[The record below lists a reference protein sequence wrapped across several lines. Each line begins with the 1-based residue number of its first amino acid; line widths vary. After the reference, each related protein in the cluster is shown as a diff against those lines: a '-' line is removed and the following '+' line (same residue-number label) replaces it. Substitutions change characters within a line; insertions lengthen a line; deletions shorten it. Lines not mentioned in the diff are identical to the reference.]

1 MPQDMWYAEEHFGR
15 YYKTLDPG
23 FHCLGPDCCAC
34 CISLQGISNRV
45 VQQEVEVFAKRPESL
60 DGLLVNVHVA
70 VQLQVNADSPLGAF
84 YRLSDVKGQVNALVT
99 DAVQAAVQRRGRGN
113 VKQRI
118 EEMVKERLQAAFD
131 SWPGYNVTKTLCTG
145 YFFADQ
151 GVADADRQI
160 AQERN
165 NVESTKVEADADKIK
180 TVKAAEADRDAKALQ
195 GGGIARQRA
204 AIADGLRD
212 SFLAH
217 GGERPNVST
226 ISELLLI
233 SEHFDTLKAIGRG
246 SQSSTIFLPQESAP
260 AQCGMSPLQ
269 VKMA

>member
-1 MPQDMWYAEEHFGR
+1 MGERFGA
-15 YYKTLDPG
+15 YHKTLDPG
-23 FHCLGPDCCAC
+23 FHCLGLDCCAC
-34 CISLQGISNRV
+34 CISLKGVSNRV
-45 VQQEVEVFAKRPESL
+45 VQQEVDVFAKRPESF
-60 DGLLVNVHVA
+60 DGLLVNVRVA

-84 YRLSDVKGQVNALVT
+84 YRLSDVKGQVDAVVT
-99 DAVQAAVQRRGRGN
+99 DAVQAAVQRRGSGS

-118 EEMVKERLQAAFD
+118 EAMVKQRLQAVFD

-145 YFFADQ
+145 YFFADK

-165 NVESTKVEADADKIK
+165 RVESMKVEADAAKIT
-180 TVKAAEADRDAKALQ
+180 TVKAAEADSDAKALQ
-195 GGGIARQRA
+195 GEGIARQRA
-204 AIADGLRD
+204 AIAEGLRD

-217 GGERPNVST
+217 GGDKPSVST

-246 SQSSTIFLPQESAP
+246 PQSSTIFLPQESAP
-260 AQCGMSPLQ
+260 AQSEMTCSASPGQ
-269 VKMA
+269 VTIV